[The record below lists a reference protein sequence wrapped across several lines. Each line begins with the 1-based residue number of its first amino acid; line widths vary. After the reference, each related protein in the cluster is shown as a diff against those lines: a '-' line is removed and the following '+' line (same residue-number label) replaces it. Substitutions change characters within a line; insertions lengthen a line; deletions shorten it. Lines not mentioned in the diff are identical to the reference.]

1 MELKLLKLR
10 FKHLTA
16 EMREVISKS
25 VKEHRCSDTSD
36 IVIDVLWRECKD
48 DLIAML
54 RYEGGLSSAQFV
66 DLQLSAPTRETV
78 RTWLEQAL
86 QHEAELGDL
95 DDKTFEAYYREVMAP
110 IVYEKR
116 ARRASRAE
124 ENDRWDFFSTV
135 EAEADF
141 QRWRDKPLSPAQAVA
156 LSLGKEPDVVT
167 PEKLKPY
174 HTPGGSPF
182 RERFSGMLEL
192 IEGAI
197 GAGELA
203 TPILIKDFIPWAK
216 ERDFDLPPELTG
228 KPRDIQTEDASLWKE
243 KFEAA
248 QAELKWLRRN
258 IDELNAKSVD
268 SVYKMIF
275 GMAVAR
281 FEHRTDQ
288 RSVATSAIMAACE
301 QAGVPLGDDAIR
313 EHLKD
318 AATHLDIQW
327 TTPIR
332 WTGVRKPQR

>member
-1 MELKLLKLR
+1 MELELLELR

-16 EMREVISKS
+16 EMREVVSKS

-36 IVIDVLWRECKD
+36 IVIDALWRECKD

-54 RYEGGLSSAQFV
+54 RHEDGLSSAQLM
-66 DLQLSAPTRETV
+66 DQQLSAPIRETV
-78 RTWLEQAL
+78 RAWLEQAL

-95 DDKTFEAYYREVMAP
+95 DDKAFETHYREIMTP
-110 IVYEKR
+110 IVHEKR
-116 ARRASRAE
+116 ARRANRAE

-141 QRWRDKPLSPAQAVA
+141 ERWRDKPLSPAQAVA

-174 HTPGGSPF
+174 RTPGGSPF

-203 TPILIKDFIPWAK
+203 TPILIKDFAPWADK
-216 ERDFDLPPELTG
+216 RGINLPSELTG
-228 KPRDIQTEDASLWKE
+228 KPRDIPAEDVAFWKGR
-243 KFEAA
+243 FEDT
-248 QAELKWLRRN
+248 QAELNWLRQN
-258 IDELNAKSVD
+258 TDELNPKSAD
-268 SVYKMIF
+268 SLYKMIL

-281 FEHRTDQ
+281 FEYRTDQ
-288 RSVATSAIMAACE
+288 RSGATSAIMTACE
-301 QAGVPLGDDAIR
+301 QAGLTLKDDAIR

-332 WTGVRKPQR
+332 WTKLRKPQS